1 MILLGYPFFRIP
13 TGEIMAN
20 GYIVADKHTGLS
32 LISETVTAYFTN
44 TFEGDK
50 RLVIIA
56 FTVGIVALMQFVAGM
71 LKRKRTKLIIAT
83 AYIMTMILVAGML
96 YILNSDIDVNIRWG
110 FYSYLAVQLVLAG
123 GTPVNGEKEVKEDKV
138 F

>member
-1 MILLGYPFFRIP
+1 
-13 TGEIMAN
+13 MAN

-123 GTPVNGEKEVKEDKV
+123 GTPVNGEKEVKEAEK
-138 F
+138 

>member
-13 TGEIMAN
+13 TGEIMTN
-20 GYIVADKHTGLS
+20 GYIVADKHSGLS

-96 YILNSDIDVNIRWG
+96 YILNSDIDVSIRWG

-123 GTPVNGEKEVKEDKV
+123 GTPVNGEKEVKEAEK
-138 F
+138 